1 MSTSDLQFV
10 LQSLPL
16 LLKGLRVTLFL
27 TLLAGTI
34 GIICAVAL
42 ALVRLSRIRPLAW
55 LAFAYVSLFRSI
67 PLLLVLFWIY
77 LLVPML
83 TNYTMGAFESAI
95 IGLTMFEAAYY
106 SEIIRAGIQ
115 AVPSGQTESA
125 LATGLTRMQAM
136 RFVVL
141 PQAVRKMAPV
151 LLSQSI
157 LLFMDTSVV
166 FVLGIRD
173 FMGTANIIAARD
185 ARVTPMYLVVALVYF
200 IVSLAGSQA
209 VSAAQSRRLSPVQL
223 RL

>member
-1 MSTSDLQFV
+1 VSGSDVQFV
-10 LQSLPL
+10 LRSLPFL
-16 LLKGLRVTLFL
+16 LEGLRVTLIL
-27 TLLAGTI
+27 TFIAGTAGILAG
-34 GIICAVAL
+34 VAL
-42 ALVRLSRIRPLAW
+42 SLVRLSRVRPLAW

-83 TNYTMGAFESAI
+83 TNYTMGAFESAV
-95 IGLTMFEAAYY
+95 IGLTLFEAAYY
-106 SEIIRAGIQ
+106 SEIIRAGIL
-115 AVPSGQTESA
+115 AVPVGQTESA
-125 LATGLTRMQAM
+125 LATGMSRLQAM

-185 ARVTPMYLVVALVYF
+185 ARVTPMYLLVAAVYF
-200 IVSLAGSQA
+200 VISLAGSQI
-209 VSAAQSRRLSPVQL
+209 VRAAQARVSPVQA
-223 RL
+223 RV

>member
-1 MSTSDLQFV
+1 MNTSDLQFV
-10 LQSLPL
+10 LQSLPP

-27 TLLAGTI
+27 TLLAGVV
-34 GIICAVAL
+34 GILCAVAL

-115 AVPSGQTESA
+115 AVPGGQTESA

-200 IVSLAGSQA
+200 VISLAGSQV
-209 VSAAQSRRLSPVQL
+209 VSTAQSRRLSPAQL

>member
-1 MSTSDLQFV
+1 VNGSDLQFA
-10 LQSLPL
+10 LRSLPF
-16 LLKGLRVTLFL
+16 LLKGLRMTLVL
-27 TLLAGTI
+27 TALAGTA
-34 GIICAVAL
+34 GILSGTVLSLI
-42 ALVRLSRIRPLAW
+42 RLSRVRPLAW

-83 TNYTMGAFESAI
+83 TNYAMGAFESAL
-95 IGLTMFEAAYY
+95 IGLTLFEAAYY

-115 AVPSGQTESA
+115 AVPIGQTESA
-125 LATGLTRMQAM
+125 LATGMTRLQAM
-136 RFVVL
+136 RLVVL

-173 FMGTANIIAARD
+173 FMGVANIIAARD
-185 ARVTPMYLVVALVYF
+185 ARVIPMYLLVAAVYF
-200 IVSLAGSQA
+200 IVSLTGSQL
-209 VSAAQSRRLSPVQL
+209 VRAAQGHRSPTPV
-223 RL
+223 RV

>member
-1 MSTSDLQFV
+1 VNSSDLQ
-10 LQSLPL
+10 LILRSLPF
-16 LLKGLRVTLFL
+16 LLKGLRVTLIL
-27 TLLAGTI
+27 TFLAGTA
-34 GIICAVAL
+34 GILSGVVL
-42 ALVRLSRIRPLAW
+42 SLTRLSRLRPLAW

-83 TNYTMGAFESAI
+83 TNYTMGAFESAL
-95 IGLTMFEAAYY
+95 IGLTLFEAAYY

-115 AVPSGQTESA
+115 AVPVGQTEAA
-125 LATGLTRMQAM
+125 LATGMTRMQAM

-173 FMGTANIIAARD
+173 FMGVANIIAARD
-185 ARVTPMYLVVALVYF
+185 ARVTPMYLLVAAVYF
-200 IVSLAGSQA
+200 VVSLAGSQI
-209 VSAAQSRRLSPVQL
+209 VRSAQGRLSPSISRV
-223 RL
+223 

>member
-10 LQSLPL
+10 LQSLPP

-27 TLLAGTI
+27 TLLAGTV
-34 GIICAVAL
+34 GILCAVAL

-55 LAFAYVSLFRSI
+55 LAFAYVSLFRAI

-83 TNYTMGAFESAI
+83 TNYTMGALESAI

-115 AVPSGQTESA
+115 AVPAGQTESA

-136 RFVVL
+136 RFIVL
-141 PQAVRKMAPV
+141 PQAARKMAPI

-166 FVLGIRD
+166 FVLGIHD

-209 VSAAQSRRLSPVQL
+209 VSTAQSRRLAPAQL

>member
-1 MSTSDLQFV
+1 MNSSDLQ
-10 LQSLPL
+10 LILRSLPF
-16 LLKGLRVTLFL
+16 LLKGLRVTLIL
-27 TLLAGTI
+27 TFLAGTA
-34 GIICAVAL
+34 GILSGVVL
-42 ALVRLSRIRPLAW
+42 SLTRLSRLRPLAW

-83 TNYTMGAFESAI
+83 TNYTMGAFESAL
-95 IGLTMFEAAYY
+95 IGLTLFEAAYY

-115 AVPSGQTESA
+115 AVPVGQTEAA
-125 LATGLTRMQAM
+125 LATGMTRMQAM

-173 FMGTANIIAARD
+173 FMGVANIIAARD
-185 ARVTPMYLVVALVYF
+185 ARVTPMYLLVAAVYF
-200 IVSLAGSQA
+200 VVSLAGSQI
-209 VSAAQSRRLSPVQL
+209 VRSAQGRLSPSISRV
-223 RL
+223 